1 MIKESISFFKNMN
14 PWKIKVIYLQGIPNL
29 NENFTVRFTPDI
41 NGIEISDTINKNK
54 VYLKK
59 EDILSISIEDQ
70 SSIQSRIGFK
80 RLLMVGIFALAWRK
94 KEKLSLS
101 YLIIEYKDEFGDKQ
115 ELYLQSREN
124 NGYEHFVN
132 IKYNLQKFWKES
144 SELDNAEEIIKK
156 EEEIII
162 AEKEKEDNNVMIGC
176 LFIVIIVVIL
186 FIANL
191 K

>member
-115 ELYLQSREN
+115 ELYLQSKEN
-124 NGYEHFVN
+124 NGYQHFVN

>member
-1 MIKESISFFKNMN
+1 MKKESISFFKNMN

-115 ELYLQSREN
+115 ELYLQSEEN
-124 NGYEHFVN
+124 NGYQHFVN